1 MWSLRNAYIAT
12 DDRDAF
18 QNHGRKSMGTIYKLN
33 LIRLVFLDNAQD
45 QRKVGGWLVW
55 SIIFGLVRLLAFGNE
70 PHEVSIDSLE
80 RCLPVWI

>member
-18 QNHGRKSMGTIYKLN
+18 QNHGRKSMGTIYMLN
-33 LIRLVFLDNAQD
+33 LIRPVFVDDAHD
-45 QRKVGGWLVW
+45 QGQFGGWFVW
-55 SIIFGLVRLLAFGNE
+55 SIIFGLVRLLAFGKE
-70 PHEVSIDSLE
+70 PDGVSIDSLE